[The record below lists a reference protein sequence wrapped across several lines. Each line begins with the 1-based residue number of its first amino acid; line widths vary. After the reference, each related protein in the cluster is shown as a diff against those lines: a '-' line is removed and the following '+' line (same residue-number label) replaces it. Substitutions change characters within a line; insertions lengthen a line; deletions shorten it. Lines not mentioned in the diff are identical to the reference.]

1 MGSSP
6 SSLISSKESFMQFL
20 KEIFEENKDEIK
32 DWAGLAITFLCLAG
46 VCWILDH
53 VF

>member
-6 SSLISSKESFMQFL
+6 SSLISSKESLMQFL
-20 KEIFEENKDEIK
+20 KEIFEENKDDIK
-32 DWAGLAITFLCLAG
+32 EYASWAIGILCIAG
-46 VCWILDH
+46 IIWLLNS